1 VTALAKKNLPEMTS
15 IMTSTLPEERVKKLP
30 VLISATHLTCIRE
43 ERLLFDELTL
53 EISAG
58 DIVQVE
64 GPNGSGKTSLLRI
77 LAGLSQ
83 PYDGE
88 VFYRKE
94 LISQC
99 REDFQQNLLYLGH
112 LAGVKG
118 EMTAQENLNFNLAL
132 HGNSI
137 KESEQ
142 FLSQVNLLGFE
153 DSLASHLSAGQ
164 HRRIALARLYQSQ
177 APIWILDEP
186 FTAIDKQGVE
196 SLEQLFIKHTQ
207 RGGCVIL
214 TTHQDLITID
224 NNQVKKISLD
234 YHCGELHQD
243 DFIES
248 IE

>member
-1 VTALAKKNLPEMTS
+1 MTALAKLHSSEL
-15 IMTSTLPEERVKKLP
+15 TSTQIPAKEIAAQLP
-30 VLISATHLTCIRE
+30 VLISAAQLTCIRE
-43 ERLLFDELTL
+43 DRLLFDELSL
-53 EISAG
+53 EIKAG

-77 LAGLSQ
+77 LSGLSQ
-83 PYDGE
+83 PYDGQ
-88 VFYRKE
+88 VFYKNE
-94 LISQC
+94 LISHC

-118 EMTAQENLNFNLAL
+118 EMTAQENLDFNLAL
-132 HGNSI
+132 HGNAIDEGSDY
-137 KESEQ
+137 
-142 FLSQVNLLGFE
+142 LTQVNLLGFE

-186 FTAIDKQGVE
+186 FTAIDKQGVA
-196 SLEQLFIKHTQ
+196 SLEALFLAHTK

-224 NNQVKKISLD
+224 AEQVKKINLD

-243 DFIES
+243 GLTKDVG
-248 IE
+248 